1 MGKLTDELPK
11 CLMELR
17 GQPLIDLQV
26 KALQAAGLE
35 DIAVVTGYRRE
46 LLTGRG
52 TVQFHNPRWESTN
65 MVTSLACADE
75 RLATNTCIV
84 SYSDIFYHQ
93 EAVSSLIQVDAD
105 VAITYDPNWQALWAK
120 RFDDPLQDAESFR
133 LNRDGTVALIGG
145 RVDDAGRIEGQ
156 YMGLLRFSPRGWAE
170 VQRVRSELASRAL
183 DRLDMTSMLQRVVEA
198 GRLPV
203 VAIPY
208 EGEWG
213 EVDDQQDLELYN
225 SSKFVDPPDAS
236 ESMSDR

>member
-1 MGKLTDELPK
+1 
-11 CLMELR
+11 
-17 GQPLIDLQV
+17 
-26 KALQAAGLE
+26 
-35 DIAVVTGYRRE
+35 
-46 LLTGRG
+46 
-52 TVQFHNPRWESTN
+52 